1 MIPRTPP
8 RYLRF
13 VRSVA
18 LMSGVVLGGCGD
30 RSHIPVGATGDAS
43 ADADAGPCQCPGTA
57 VDAGLRACGDADPP
71 CAVTGPLLPPEL
83 PVRRRV

>member
-1 MIPRTPP
+1 MVPRTPP
-8 RYLRF
+8 HYLRF

-30 RSHIPVGATGDAS
+30 RSHIPVGTTGDAS
-43 ADADAGPCQCPGTA
+43 ADAGPCQCPGTA
-57 VDAGLRACGDADPP
+57 VDSGLRECGDADSP

-83 PVRRRV
+83 PVRRRA